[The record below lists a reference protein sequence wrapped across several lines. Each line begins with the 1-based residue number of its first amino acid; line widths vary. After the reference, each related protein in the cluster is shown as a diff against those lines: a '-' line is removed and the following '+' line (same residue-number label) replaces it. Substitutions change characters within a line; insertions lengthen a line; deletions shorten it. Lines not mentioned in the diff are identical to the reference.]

1 MKMKTLE
8 LKGSLRT
15 DLGKKAT
22 KALRRAELVPCE
34 LYGGEENIHFAIQ
47 EKDLNKLL
55 FTPEVYVVKFDVEG
69 KVFSCVM
76 REAQFHATTDKPLH
90 VDFYQVYEDKAFE
103 VELPIRIE
111 GFAKGIQAGGKLAV
125 ITRKLKV
132 KALMADLPENLL
144 IEVADLGLGKSIQ
157 VGALNYE
164 NLELLNSKHSVVV
177 QVKLTRAARAAGT
190 GEEETEEGATEATET
205 AAE

>member
-1 MKMKTLE
+1 MKTLE

-22 KALRRAELVPCE
+22 KALRRAEMVPCE

-55 FTPEVYVVKFDVEG
+55 FTPEVYIVKFDVEG
-69 KVFSCVM
+69 KVFTCVM
-76 REAQFHATTDKPLH
+76 RDTQFHPTNDKPLH
-90 VDFYQVYEDKAFE
+90 VDFYQVFEDKAFE

-111 GFAKGIQAGGKLAV
+111 GFAKGIQAGGKLA
-125 ITRKLKV
+125 IINRKLKV

-144 IEVADLGLGKSIQ
+144 VEVSDLGLGKSIQ
-157 VGALNYE
+157 IGQLSYD
-164 NLELLNSKHSVVV
+164 NLELLNSKHAVVV
-177 QVKLTRAARAAGT
+177 QVKLTRAARAAANSGD
-190 GEEETEEGATEATET
+190 AVEAAAP